1 MTTRDGTPSRKL
13 AGVPLA
19 VRRLW
24 SLLYR
29 AERRHAERLD
39 ALDRNYRELERRL
52 ADQRRELDEQRGVL
66 AENTRTLSAHNR
78 AFRSLGGSVDH
89 LGGRVARLED
99 PEDGGP

>member
-29 AERRHAERLD
+29 AERRHAV
-39 ALDRNYRELERRL
+39 ALDELRGRVDELERWI
-52 ADQRRELDEQRGVL
+52 DETRRVRVEHVR
-66 AENTRTLSAHNR
+66 RT
-78 AFRSLGGSVDH
+78 
-89 LGGRVARLED
+89 VALED
-99 PEDGGP
+99 RVLRVEEVLTVTGRDDGPP